1 MGWSIGITAEEDE
14 GGHWKAK
21 EGGGQGNMNFSHER
35 ATWLWCVEL
44 ETGRENAQVQN
55 EAAGVLFS
63 SWNGGQG
70 LKLVLGLQL
79 VMDGPCTTGAA
90 SAAFLPVNH
99 HAQLR

>member
-1 MGWSIGITAEEDE
+1 MAEGGE

-21 EGGGQGNMNFSHER
+21 EAGGQENMNLSHGR
-35 ATWLWCVEL
+35 ATWLWCAEL
-44 ETGRENAQVQN
+44 EIGGKNAQVQD
-55 EAAGVLFS
+55 EAAGVLLS

-70 LKLVLGLQL
+70 LKPVLGLLL

-90 SAAFLPVNH
+90 SAAFLPVSVNH